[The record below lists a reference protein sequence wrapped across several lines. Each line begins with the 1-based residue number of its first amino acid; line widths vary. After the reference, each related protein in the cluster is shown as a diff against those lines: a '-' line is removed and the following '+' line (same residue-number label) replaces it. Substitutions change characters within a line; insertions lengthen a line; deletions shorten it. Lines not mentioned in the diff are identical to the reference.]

1 MMSAISVAAVVAG
14 ILALAAPAVCFV
26 VDMGFKVF
34 GG

>member
-1 MMSAISVAAVVAG
+1 MMSAVSVAAVVAG

-26 VDMGFKVF
+26 VDISFKIF